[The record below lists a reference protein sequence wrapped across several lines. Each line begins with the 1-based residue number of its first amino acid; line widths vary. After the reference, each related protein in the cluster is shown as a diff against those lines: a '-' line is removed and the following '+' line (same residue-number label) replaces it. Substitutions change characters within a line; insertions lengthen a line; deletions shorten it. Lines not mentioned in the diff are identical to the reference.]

1 MGWETVVLD
10 GGPADGLRIRV
21 SGRAPVLQ
29 VVQPCPVE
37 PDQPDQ
43 PDQPDH
49 EDRADREH
57 REDPEDQGNGRPGT
71 RVQALY
77 VYRRTPGRPPRYR
90 FDPASP

>member
-21 SGRAPVLQ
+21 AGRAPVLQ

-37 PDQPDQ
+37 PDQP
-43 PDQPDH
+43 
-49 EDRADREH
+49 
-57 REDPEDQGNGRPGT
+57 GRPEGEDDHPDT
-71 RVQALY
+71 QVHALY
-77 VYRRTPGRPPRYR
+77 VYRRTAGRPPRYR